1 MASVLSKNA
10 LDALCDTRIE
20 NTPTIGVEEEF
31 VLVDPVTGRPDLVG
45 TTVAA
50 AAAAV
55 GIDLQLELSKCQ
67 IETCTP
73 VCAGVPALRRELGRS
88 RFVAAEAAARSGSR
102 LLAVGVPL
110 WCPPTGSVT
119 DTPRYQRMAQRFGV
133 LAEQV
138 ICGCH
143 VHVCVPDRDV
153 AVQVSNHLR
162 PWLPTLLALTA
173 NSPIT
178 GGADT
183 GHASWRHLLWARW
196 PSAGPP
202 PYFRSAHHY
211 DEVVAMLCESGS
223 ILDTAMVYWDVRL
236 SAHLPTVEIR
246 ISDVPA
252 TVGETV
258 LLATLIRALVT
269 TALGA
274 VAVGRPA
281 DPIGRDQ
288 LRAACWRAARD
299 GLAGSGL
306 DPGTRRLVPATQL
319 VGQLLIH
326 VRPCLEESGDY
337 EHTRTAVAA
346 VLAAGN
352 GAVRQRRAL
361 RTGGLTGVTE
371 MAARWTTEGCG
382 STDRDNRDHHAVD
395 R

>member
-1 MASVLSKNA
+1 MVSTNSGAPLRGN
-10 LDALCDTRIE
+10 RIE
-20 NTPTIGVEEEF
+20 SSFTVGVEEEF
-31 VLVDPVTGRPDLVG
+31 ILVDPATGLPALTN

-50 AAAAV
+50 AAS
-55 GIDLQLELSKCQ
+55 GIDLQLELSQCQ

-73 VCAGVPALRRELGRS
+73 VCAGITELRRELRRARS
-88 RFVAAEAAARSGSR
+88 LAAQAASRSGSR

-110 WCPPTGSVT
+110 GRPPAGSVT
-119 DTPRYQRMAQRFGV
+119 ETPRYRRMAERFGE
-133 LAEQV
+133 LADQV

-173 NSPIT
+173 NSPIIA
-178 GGADT
+178 GADT
-183 GHASWRHLLWARW
+183 GHASWRYLLWARW

-202 PYFRSAHHY
+202 PYFRSARHY
-211 DEVVAMLCESGS
+211 DDVVAMLRESGS

-236 SAHLPTVEIR
+236 SAHLPTIEIR

-269 TALGA
+269 TA
-274 VAVGRPA
+274 VAALDAGELA
-281 DPIGRDQ
+281 DPIDQEQ

-299 GLAGSGL
+299 GLTGSGL
-306 DPGTRRLVPATQL
+306 DPATRRLIPA
-319 VGQLLIH
+319 VGLLTRLLSH

-337 EHTRTAVAA
+337 EHTRAAVTA
-346 VLAAGN
+346 VLAGGN

-361 RTGGLTGVTE
+361 RIGGLPGVTD
-371 MAARWTTEGCG
+371 MVARRTTEGCG
-382 STDRDNRDHHAVD
+382 FTDSENRDRHALD